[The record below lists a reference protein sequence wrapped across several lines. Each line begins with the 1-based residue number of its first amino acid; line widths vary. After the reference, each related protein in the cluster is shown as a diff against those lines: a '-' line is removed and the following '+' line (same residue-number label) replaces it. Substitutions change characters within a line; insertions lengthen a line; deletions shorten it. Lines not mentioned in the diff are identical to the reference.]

1 MRVGSSNA
9 LSREAPAISVL
20 IAISDFM
27 HVCELFIALRWL
39 RGFCVVLSCA
49 GLSVSTGGFLSFL
62 VGELSYWLE
71 PHGDALHVVAIV
83 KSYGNLR
90 WQLMRRVN

>member
-1 MRVGSSNA
+1 M
-9 LSREAPAISVL
+9 
-20 IAISDFM
+20 
-27 HVCELFIALRWL
+27 
-39 RGFCVVLSCA
+39 VLSYA

-90 WQLMRRVN
+90 WQSMRRANQT